1 MKKVILFLTIATC
14 IITTHPANPMYFPGI
29 DEERAGELIDTAA
42 SNASEV
48 NSNLSDP
55 SASVSASTLVDQF
68 TEVSS
73 PPVASSAPSGPGLL
87 DYLFR
92 GPGMYAGAQTQE
104 VVRPIADHTIRVVE
118 SASGA
123 VNGTVNN
130 ALPRIEQHVNGVVTN
145 ATTNLNEAV
154 ANAVGQLNGA
164 VEIAGEQI
172 EQRVNGIVTSG
183 VQQLNGAV
191 GNATQQLNV
200 IVDNT
205 LPQVEERVNGIVT
218 NGVQQLN
225 DAVGNATQQL
235 NVIVDNTLPQV
246 EERVN
251 GIVNN
256 GVQQLNGVVD
266 HTAEQT
272 LIVLD
277 RVERFIQNCTILGL
291 SFAIGTA
298 GTLIVYKN
306 APKIEK
312 LKSKET
318 AYTVV
323 GSSMIIA
330 AFVIVYKGL
339 VTAPIVEVA

>member
-1 MKKVILFLTIATC
+1 MHKIICYKMVYKYTFFSHTAIHSILHWSKYMKKVILFLTIATC

-205 LPQVEERVNGIVT
+205 LPQVEERVNGIV
-218 NGVQQLN
+218 
-225 DAVGNATQQL
+225 
-235 NVIVDNTLPQV
+235 
-246 EERVN
+246 
-251 GIVNN
+251 NN